1 MNFIY
6 KISIVLFFINCN
18 SSFYTYTIKENNVKY
33 SSNLQHSSTTKKNIL
48 FLTEG
53 YLDDLADLLV
63 KRGHNVDRMKISK
76 ENFQL
81 GSNYD
86 LVVVL
91 NSNTL
96 DINKETYYELPNI
109 FTLGLIPYY
118 ANFNRNYEFFIFQ
131 NNKQININYSL
142 SLTQYRGWPML
153 LINLFRD
160 EKKAL
165 YFPNTELNIKLSNII
180 ENK

>member
-1 MNFIY
+1 MKFIY
-6 KISIVLFFINCN
+6 KFLIVLFFINCN
-18 SSFYTYTIKENNVKY
+18 SSFYTYSIKENNIKY
-33 SSNLQHSSTTKKNIL
+33 SSNLQTSSASKKNIL
-48 FLTEG
+48 FLTDG

-81 GSNYD
+81 RNSYD
-86 LVVVL
+86 LVVIL

-96 DINKETYYELPNI
+96 DINKEVYYELPNL
-109 FTLGLIPYY
+109 FSLGLIPYY
-118 ANFNRNYEFFIFQ
+118 SNFNRNYEFIIFQ
-131 NNKQININYSL
+131 DNKPTNINYSL

-153 LINLFRD
+153 LINLFRE